1 MNNKITI
8 TIPAYTN
15 KPNKNGTIYSSEAL
29 KKAIKNF
36 SKKPIVDRAC
46 TNFVDGIDNYT
57 IPNITTVGIIEK
69 AKFKKRQDIIKL
81 EGRLMNAELNYMFN
95 PDTGDITFTDLSLLP
110 FGEKGE

>member
-1 MNNKITI
+1 MNDKITI

-15 KPNKNGTIYSSEAL
+15 KPNKNGTIYDKQAI
-29 KKAIKNF
+29 KKAV
-36 SKKPIVDRAC
+36 KKLEKIPIVDRAC

-57 IPNITTVGIIEK
+57 IPNITMVGIIEK
-69 AKFKKRQDIIKL
+69 AKFKKRQDVIKL
-81 EGRLMNAELNYMFN
+81 NGRLMNAGLNYILN